1 MLTEL
6 DYLLGITEQP
16 DYDLETFVSRAKHFT
31 EETLRNFLGVRG
43 MLVPVSD

>member
-1 MLTEL
+1 MTEL

-16 DYDLETFVSRAKHFT
+16 DYDIETFVSSANLFVEASSRK
-31 EETLRNFLGVRG
+31 FLGVRG